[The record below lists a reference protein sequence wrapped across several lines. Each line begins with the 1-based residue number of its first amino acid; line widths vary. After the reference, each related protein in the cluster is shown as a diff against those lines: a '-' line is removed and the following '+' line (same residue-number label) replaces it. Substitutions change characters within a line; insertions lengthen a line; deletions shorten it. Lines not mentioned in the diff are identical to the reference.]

1 MALVVVAKELE
12 LGADCRVL
20 DWEMGPAVDK
30 VKPTDPVDVLID
42 EDILDETD
50 SLLDPEASSGRNSD
64 EEDDGAR
71 VPIEEPTG

>member
-1 MALVVVAKELE
+1 M
-12 LGADCRVL
+12 C
-20 DWEMGPAVDK
+20 PTVDK
-30 VKPTDPVDVLID
+30 VKPTDPVDVLI

-50 SLLDPEASSGRNSD
+50 SLLTPAPSSGRDSD